1 MTIDVLKKFGIKIKR
16 EGFEY
21 FKIYGNQKYFFEDN
35 KIDFKADWSVIA
47 NFLVLGAILGD
58 LTIENVNLKSLHPD
72 KKILEVLTKA
82 GVYFDI
88 KKKSIFV
95 KKAQNINPFIFDAT
109 NSPDLV
115 PPIVVLASFALG
127 KSEIFGIERL
137 KYKES
142 NRAFVLKEELK
153 KTGIKINLFE
163 NKMEIF
169 GTKEFKYSE
178 FDSHNDH
185 RIAMALSVF
194 SVASQKKW
202 FLMVKTVFLNLFL
215 YFLKF

>member
-1 MTIDVLKKFGIKIKR
+1 M
-16 EGFEY
+16 
-21 FKIYGNQKYFFEDN
+21 
-35 KIDFKADWSVIA
+35 
-47 NFLVLGAILGD
+47 
-58 LTIENVNLKSLHPD
+58 
-72 KKILEVLTKA
+72 
-82 GVYFDI
+82 
-88 KKKSIFV
+88 
-95 KKAQNINPFIFDAT
+95 
-109 NSPDLV
+109 V

-194 SVASQKKW
+194 SVASQKKMVLNGENSVSKSFPLFFKILKSIGGN
-202 FLMVKTVFLNLFL
+202 FL
-215 YFLKF
+215 